1 MTPKEWVIKNY
12 GEKWLDR
19 SFCWESGDV
28 IDAMEEYGKQQW
40 NEAIDACI
48 LKGKNGFY
56 TTKDGSISE
65 RILIDIEELKKL
77 KK

>member
-1 MTPKEWVIKNY
+1 MTAEEYIQQQY
-12 GEKWLDR
+12 GENWLR
-19 SFCWESGDV
+19 VEWSAGDV
-28 IDAMEEYGKQQW
+28 VDAMEEYGKQQW

-56 TTKDGSISE
+56 TTKEGSISE